1 MCLHG
6 TSLVAGSMTADNAYH
21 SPRGVAKH
29 RNREKNNRT
38 PRKSSGSGRRS
49 GPEQDRASP
58 RHICH
63 NNNQGVE
70 RANNNRSPSVQKP
83 HLTKPEK
90 QLIQGSRSASPSD
103 DEAYA
108 GAKFSEPPKPADLP
122 RPPVSW
128 VSLKSPLLPKAPD
141 CSQMTNDLKTM
152 LKVFG

>member
-21 SPRGVAKH
+21 SPRGVSKH
-29 RNREKNNRT
+29 RSREKNNRT

-58 RHICH
+58 RHSCH
-63 NNNQGVE
+63 NNNNQ
-70 RANNNRSPSVQKP
+70 ANTITAPSAYMPQ
-83 HLTKPEK
+83 LTKPDK

-103 DEAYA
+103 DDAYA

-128 VSLKSPLLPKAPD
+128 VSLKSPMLHKAPD